1 MKFSQ
6 ESKSQ
11 LAKLMATENI
21 IVEHQKIP
29 TAMFNLKDRVLYCP
43 IWTDMSGELYD
54 LLLGHE
60 VGHALETPEQGW
72 HNAVIGSGKFNKN
85 FKHFLN
91 VVEDARIE
99 KKVKR
104 RYPGLRNSFVKAY
117 GQLVDRDFFGLKGRD
132 INSMPF
138 IDRLNLYTK
147 GGVQLGVQFDAEEQK
162 LLDQVEGCETWDDVV
177 RVTEA
182 VYAYSKTE
190 QNELKE
196 KFRPRNIGMMDD
208 SEDMEY
214 EFDDEE
220 EETPTPSNEK
230 NDEESDSTSTGDSED
245 FSDAE
250 EDPAKSEKGKSTEST
265 KDLEE
270 GSEEDTDT
278 KKIERDK
285 PSQSVWN
292 DEETDMDEPVCE
304 TDEAFRDNESLLLDS
319 KCKEYVYINV
329 PTPNVENILTP
340 AKRVHELLETEWSGR
355 YGSQMIT
362 QRDAVYNDFKQKNDR
377 YIGLLAKEF
386 EMRKAASKFAK
397 AKVSESGDIDIS
409 RIYKY
414 QVDDN
419 IFRKITKVPKGKSHG
434 LVMMFDR
441 SGSMQYNMAS
451 TIEQMMI
458 VAAFCR
464 KVNIPFVVYGFGNN
478 DHGWFL
484 DHDTFSKDGFTK
496 KTGELALQ
504 HVFLREYLNSKMSN
518 GEFVRSMKNLAALA
532 NAYADKRSRQ
542 FYVPASEGLSNTPMI
557 EAMIALQPL
566 TNKFREQNKLD
577 IVNMVL
583 LHDGDTDQLNYKHD
597 STFKTGFFD
606 TKRQNVVLQD
616 KKNKFQSVAPNL
628 EYDNGLR
635 AAVFDWYSH
644 TTGAKIIG
652 FFISTSG
659 SGIRSS
665 IERRYV
671 GENGKHFYD
680 EMDRKNPY
688 ADRARSDQLVKT
700 MKENRFL
707 ESFNHGYKKFFLIP
721 GGDDLSVENE
731 SLQVDGEFT
740 AAKLRNAFIK
750 MNKKKQVSR
759 VLVNRFIG
767 EIAV

>member
-43 IWTDMSGELYD
+43 IWKDMSGELYD

-60 VGHALETPEQGW
+60 VGHALETPEEGW

-117 GQLVDRDFFGLKGRD
+117 GQLIDRDFFGLKGRD
-132 INSMPF
+132 VNAMPF

-147 GGVQLGVQFDAEEQK
+147 GGVQLGIKFNSDEQK
-162 LLDQVEGCETWDDVV
+162 LLDQVEGCESWDDVV

-190 QNELKE
+190 QNEMKQE
-196 KFRPRNIGMMDD
+196 KFRPRNLGMMDD
-208 SEDMEY
+208 DSDDMEF
-214 EFDDEE
+214 EFDDEDE
-220 EETPTPSNEK
+220 GETTSAKSQSNDSD
-230 NDEESDSTSTGDSED
+230 NESDESED
-245 FSDAE
+245 ELDGQEFQR
-250 EDPAKSEKGKSTEST
+250 EKQS
-265 KDLEE
+265 
-270 GSEEDTDT
+270 
-278 KKIERDK
+278 R
-285 PSQSVWN
+285 SVWN
-292 DEETDMDEPVCE
+292 DDVDMDEPVCE
-304 TDEAFRDNESLLLDS
+304 TDESFRENESRLLDA
-319 KCKEYVYINV
+319 KCKEYVYVNI
-329 PTPNVENILTP
+329 PKPKLENILTP
-340 AKRVHELLETEWSGR
+340 AVRVHDLMEISWTNMIGSAGNAGLLAT
-355 YGSQMIT
+355 
-362 QRDAVYNDFKQKNDR
+362 RDKLYNDFKQKNDR
-377 YIGLLAKEF
+377 YVGLLAKEF

-434 LVMMFDR
+434 LVMLFDR

-458 VAAFCR
+458 VASFCR

-478 DHGWFL
+478 DNGWYL
-484 DHDTFSKDGFTK
+484 DSGEYSQPGFSTDED
-496 KTGELALQ
+496 ELALDR
-504 HVFLREYLNSKMSN
+504 VFLREYLNSRMN
-518 GEFVRSMKNLAALA
+518 NTEFLRSMKNLATLA
-532 NAYADKRSRQ
+532 NAYQGRMNRKVH
-542 FYVPASEGLSNTPMI
+542 VPASEGLSNTPMI

-566 TNKFREQNKLD
+566 TNKFRVQNKLD

-583 LHDGDTDQLNYKHD
+583 LHDGDTDSIQYKHVAAPIKN
-597 STFKTGFFD
+597 TWFD
-606 TKRQNVVLQD
+606 TKRQNVVIQD
-616 KKNKFQSVAPNL
+616 KKNKFQSLAPDL

-635 AAVFDWYSH
+635 SAVFDWYSH

-652 FFISTSG
+652 FFITTTG
-659 SGIRSS
+659 AGIRSS

-671 GENGKHFYD
+671 NDAGKHFYD
-680 EMDRKNPY
+680 EMDKSAQVNRS
-688 ADRARSDQLVKT
+688 RSDVLVKN

-707 ESFNHGYKKFFLIP
+707 ESHNHGYKKFFLIP
-721 GGDDLSVENE
+721 GGDELSVENE
-731 SLQVDGEFT
+731 SLQVDGQVT
-740 AAKLRNAFIK
+740 AFKLRNAFIK

>member
-1 MKFSQ
+1 MNFTQ

-21 IVEHQKIP
+21 IVEHQKIA

-43 IWTDMSGELYD
+43 IWKDMSGAMYD
-54 LLLGHE
+54 MLLGHE
-60 VGHALETPEQGW
+60 VGHALETPPEGW
-72 HNAVIGSGKFNKN
+72 HNAVLGAGKFNKN

-99 KKVKR
+99 KKMKR

-117 GQLVDRDFFGLKGRD
+117 GELTERDFFGLKGRD
-132 INSMPF
+132 VNTMPF

-147 GGVQLGVQFDAEEQK
+147 GGVQFGIKFTNEEQK
-162 LLDQVEGCETWDDVV
+162 LVDQVEGCETWDDVV

-182 VYAYSKTE
+182 VYEYSKTE
-190 QNELKE
+190 QNQIEQQKY
-196 KFRPRNIGMMDD
+196 KFRPTNRMDD
-208 SEDMEY
+208 SDEMEFNDSDY
-214 EFDDEE
+214 GDDDGESEE
-220 EETPTPSNEK
+220 SGDGQESDDGKPT
-230 NDEESDSTSTGDSED
+230 DEESDGDESAKHSSDKSED
-245 FSDAE
+245 GQESDE
-250 EDPAKSEKGKSTEST
+250 ETEINSF
-265 KDLEE
+265 D
-270 GSEEDTDT
+270 
-278 KKIERDK
+278 RDK
-285 PSQSVWN
+285 ESKSVWN
-292 DEETDMDEPVCE
+292 EELDMDEPVCE
-304 TDEAFRDNESLLLDS
+304 TDEAFRNNESRLLDE
-319 KCKEYVYINV
+319 KCKEYVYIDL
-329 PTPNVENILTP
+329 PTPIMEEILTP
-340 AKRVHELLETEWSGR
+340 VKRVHELMEKHWSGYDNFDR
-355 YGSQMIT
+355 TRTRI
-362 QRDAVYNDFKQKNDR
+362 YNDFKQKNDR

-478 DHGWFL
+478 DAGFHL
-484 DHDTFSKDGFTK
+484 DSGRHPRTGFTLYK
-496 KTGELALQ
+496 NQLALEQ
-504 HVFLREYLNSKMSN
+504 VFLREYINSRMGN
-518 GEFVRSMKNLAALA
+518 AEFLRCMKNLALLA
-532 NAYADKRSRQ
+532 NSYTSRNSRS
-542 FYVPASEGLSNTPMI
+542 FHAPPSEMLSNTPMI
-557 EAMIALQPL
+557 EAMVALQPL
-566 TNKFREQNKLD
+566 TKQFREQNKLD

-583 LHDGDTDQLNYKHD
+583 LHDGDAD
-597 STFKTGFFD
+597 SVNRTHCGKFFD
-606 TKRQNVVLQD
+606 CRRQNVVVQD
-616 KKNKFQSVAPNL
+616 KKEKFQTVAKDMD
-628 EYDNGLR
+628 YDNAIR
-635 AAVFDWYSH
+635 KAVFDWYSH

-652 FFISTSG
+652 FFITQPGASS
-659 SGIRSS
+659 IRSS
-665 IERRYV
+665 VERRYV
-671 GENGKHFYD
+671 DRDGKTLYDDRYTRKTEDSHKAKILTEN
-680 EMDRKNPY
+680 
-688 ADRARSDQLVKT
+688 LVKEI
-700 MKENRFL
+700 KEKRFL
-707 ESFNHGYKKFFLIP
+707 ESYNPGYKKFFLIP
-721 GGDDLSVENE
+721 GGDELSVENE
-731 SLQVDGEFT
+731 SLQIDGTVT